1 MAEQPD
7 HDRDAGHTDPLA
19 DHDQPRGLL
28 YISDVQALR
37 RAETVWLHTADG
49 VGFID
54 ACLTDSAGEQPRI
67 YTAKQQQ
74 LFPDPVGRDRRRR
87 IEVAADITGYDP
99 QRRWHD
105 HRLPG
110 ATAHARIDAFDE
122 IWRTATTLLRV
133 GDIARLHW
141 RADNNTDQPIARG
154 LHRDELSLIVRHGKR
169 VSTVLLEVAIRP
181 QATRMVTSPAVG

>member
-7 HDRDAGHTDPLA
+7 YDRDAGHTDPRA
-19 DHDQPRGLL
+19 DDGQPRGLL

-37 RAETVWLHTADG
+37 RAETVELRAGDG

-54 ACLTDSAGEQPRI
+54 ACLTDAAGDQPRV

-74 LFPDPVGRDRRRR
+74 LFPEPVGRDRRRR

-105 HRLPG
+105 HHLPG
-110 ATAHARIDAFDE
+110 ATAYARIEAFDE
-122 IWRTATTLLRV
+122 LWRTCIALLRV
-133 GDIARLHW
+133 GDILRLHW
-141 RADNNTDQPIARG
+141 RADNNTDQLIARG
-154 LHRDELSLIVRHGKR
+154 LHRDDLSLIVRHGKR
-169 VSTVLLEVAIRP
+169 VSTFLLEVAIRP